1 MDNWIKRKI
10 GLAQEEPLTRK
21 ALEDYQLEKLI
32 DTVKIAKENGRFY
45 RKHLQDIRP
54 DELKCLEDFQKLPLM
69 DVNDLRKQELELLCV
84 RQNEISRIVTVDT
97 SGSTGMPK
105 RIYFTPEDQ
114 ELTIDFFHHGMMYL
128 VDKSDVVLILMPC
141 KRPGSVGDL
150 LNTALIRLGAK
161 TVPYGLPDVEFKDL
175 DQIQDIMVQEGVT
188 SIVGVPTQANELV
201 KASLI
206 DQRRSEKI
214 AAQMRSVL
222 LSAEYVPESVC
233 ERIRDAWNCPIF
245 EHYGM
250 TEMGLGGAVSCGK
263 SEGYHPREADIYF
276 EVINPETEQAVPD
289 GEYGELVF
297 TTLTRKGMPF
307 IRYRTGDWSRWLTG
321 PCACGST
328 LKRLDKVGDR
338 KITKG
343 YLK

>member
-1 MDNWIKRKI
+1 MDNWIKHKI
-10 GLAQEEPLTRK
+10 GRAQEEPLTRE
-21 ALEDYQLEKLI
+21 ALEVYQLKKLI
-32 DTVKIAKENGRFY
+32 NTVKMAKENSGFY
-45 RKHLQDIRP
+45 RKHLQDINP
-54 DELKCLEDFQKLPLM
+54 DELRGLKDFERLPLM
-69 DVNDLRKQELELLCV
+69 DVNDLSEQELELLCV
-84 RQNEISRIVTVDT
+84 RQNEISRIVTLET

-114 ELTIDFFHHGMMYL
+114 ELTIDFFHYGMMYI
-128 VDKSDVVLILMPC
+128 VDESDVVLILMPC

-150 LNTALIRLGAK
+150 LNTALLRLGAR
-161 TVPYGLPDVEFKDL
+161 TVPYGLLDTELKDL
-175 DQIQDIMVQEGVT
+175 NQIQDIMAQAGVT
-188 SIVGVPTQANELV
+188 SIVGVPTQVNELV

-233 ERIRDAWNCPIF
+233 ERIRDAWNCRIF

-276 EVINPETEQAVPD
+276 EVINPETGQVVPD

-307 IRYRTGDWSRWLTG
+307 IRYRTGDWSRWLTE
-321 PCACGST
+321 PCACGSV
-328 LKRLDKVGDR
+328 LKRLDKVRDR
-338 KITKG
+338 KIAKG